1 MSWVLIVEDHA
12 LFREGLALLLKWRTG
27 LDNVQSGS
35 IDEAR
40 RILGDA
46 KEEPVCAVV
55 DLDLPDGDGIDLLE
69 RLRGLPVVALVSDRS
84 LERCVRALEAGA
96 DEVLDKGESSEK
108 IRSAVV
114 SLLPRSTER
123 MGATVQQPW
132 AKRTGAMFLAPGCV
146 YSPCPSFSRT
156 PRVASTSAAS
166 AAACAFSSRC
176 LRVAHSGPV
185 SQALGAA
192 TGD

>member
-46 KEEPVCAVV
+46 KEKPVCAVV
-55 DLDLPDGDGIDLLE
+55 DLDLPDGVELLE

-108 IRSAVV
+108 IQSAVEQFV
-114 SLLPRSTER
+114 GGL
-123 MGATVQQPW
+123 
-132 AKRTGAMFLAPGCV
+132 RTRDYYA
-146 YSPCPSFSRT
+146 
-156 PRVASTSAAS
+156 
-166 AAACAFSSRC
+166 
-176 LRVAHSGPV
+176 
-185 SQALGAA
+185 
-192 TGD
+192 D

>member
-46 KEEPVCAVV
+46 KEKPVCAVV
-55 DLDLPDGDGIDLLE
+55 DLDLPDGVELLE

-108 IRSAVV
+108 IQ
-114 SLLPRSTER
+114 STVEQFV
-123 MGATVQQPW
+123 GGL
-132 AKRTGAMFLAPGCV
+132 RTRDYYA
-146 YSPCPSFSRT
+146 
-156 PRVASTSAAS
+156 
-166 AAACAFSSRC
+166 
-176 LRVAHSGPV
+176 
-185 SQALGAA
+185 
-192 TGD
+192 D

>member
-1 MSWVLIVEDHA
+1 MRWVLIVEDHA

-40 RILGDA
+40 RVLGDA

-55 DLDLPDGDGIDLLE
+55 DLDLPDGVELLE

-108 IRSAVV
+108 IQSAVEQFV
-114 SLLPRSTER
+114 GGL
-123 MGATVQQPW
+123 
-132 AKRTGAMFLAPGCV
+132 RTRDYYA
-146 YSPCPSFSRT
+146 
-156 PRVASTSAAS
+156 
-166 AAACAFSSRC
+166 
-176 LRVAHSGPV
+176 
-185 SQALGAA
+185 
-192 TGD
+192 D

>member
-12 LFREGLALLLKWRTG
+12 LFREGMALLLKWRTG

-46 KEEPVCAVV
+46 KEKPVCAVV
-55 DLDLPDGDGIDLLE
+55 DLDLPDGVELLE

-108 IRSAVV
+108 IQSAVEQFV
-114 SLLPRSTER
+114 GGL
-123 MGATVQQPW
+123 
-132 AKRTGAMFLAPGCV
+132 RTRDYYA
-146 YSPCPSFSRT
+146 
-156 PRVASTSAAS
+156 
-166 AAACAFSSRC
+166 
-176 LRVAHSGPV
+176 
-185 SQALGAA
+185 
-192 TGD
+192 D

>member
-55 DLDLPDGDGIDLLE
+55 DLDLPDGVELLE

-84 LERCVRALEAGA
+84 LEHCVRALEAGA
-96 DEVLDKGESSEK
+96 DEVLHKGESSEK
-108 IRSAVV
+108 IQSTVEQVV
-114 SLLPRSTER
+114 GGL
-123 MGATVQQPW
+123 
-132 AKRTGAMFLAPGCV
+132 RTRDF
-146 YSPCPSFSRT
+146 YS
-156 PRVASTSAAS
+156 
-166 AAACAFSSRC
+166 
-176 LRVAHSGPV
+176 
-185 SQALGAA
+185 
-192 TGD
+192 D

>member
-46 KEEPVCAVV
+46 KEKPVCAVV
-55 DLDLPDGDGIDLLE
+55 DLDLPDGVELLE

-96 DEVLDKGESSEK
+96 DEVLEKGESSEK
-108 IRSAVV
+108 IQSAVEQFV
-114 SLLPRSTER
+114 GGL
-123 MGATVQQPW
+123 
-132 AKRTGAMFLAPGCV
+132 RTRDY
-146 YSPCPSFSRT
+146 YS
-156 PRVASTSAAS
+156 
-166 AAACAFSSRC
+166 
-176 LRVAHSGPV
+176 
-185 SQALGAA
+185 
-192 TGD
+192 D

>member
-1 MSWVLIVEDHA
+1 MDWVLIVEDHA

-46 KEEPVCAVV
+46 KEEPACAVV
-55 DLDLPDGDGIDLLE
+55 DLDLPDGVELLE

-108 IRSAVV
+108 IQSAVEQFV
-114 SLLPRSTER
+114 GGL
-123 MGATVQQPW
+123 
-132 AKRTGAMFLAPGCV
+132 RTRDY
-146 YSPCPSFSRT
+146 YS
-156 PRVASTSAAS
+156 
-166 AAACAFSSRC
+166 
-176 LRVAHSGPV
+176 
-185 SQALGAA
+185 
-192 TGD
+192 D

>member
-55 DLDLPDGDGIDLLE
+55 DLDLPDGVELLE

-84 LERCVRALEAGA
+84 LERCVLALEAGA
-96 DEVLDKGESSEK
+96 DEVLHKGEPSEM
-108 IRSAVV
+108 IINAVEQLV
-114 SLLPRSTER
+114 
-123 MGATVQQPW
+123 G
-132 AKRTGAMFLAPGCV
+132 G
-146 YSPCPSFSRT
+146 SRT
-156 PRVASTSAAS
+156 RNG
-166 AAACAFSSRC
+166 SS
-176 LRVAHSGPV
+176 S
-185 SQALGAA
+185 
-192 TGD
+192 

>member
-1 MSWVLIVEDHA
+1 MRWVLIVEDHA

-46 KEEPVCAVV
+46 KEKPVCAVV
-55 DLDLPDGDGIDLLE
+55 DLDLPDGVELLE

-108 IRSAVV
+108 IQNAVEQFV
-114 SLLPRSTER
+114 GGL
-123 MGATVQQPW
+123 
-132 AKRTGAMFLAPGCV
+132 RTRDY
-146 YSPCPSFSRT
+146 YS
-156 PRVASTSAAS
+156 
-166 AAACAFSSRC
+166 
-176 LRVAHSGPV
+176 
-185 SQALGAA
+185 
-192 TGD
+192 D

>member
-1 MSWVLIVEDHA
+1 MKWLLLVEDHA

-46 KEEPVCAVV
+46 KEKPVCAVV
-55 DLDLPDGDGIDLLE
+55 DLDLPDGVELLE

-108 IRSAVV
+108 IQSAVEQFV
-114 SLLPRSTER
+114 GGL
-123 MGATVQQPW
+123 
-132 AKRTGAMFLAPGCV
+132 RTRDY
-146 YSPCPSFSRT
+146 YS
-156 PRVASTSAAS
+156 
-166 AAACAFSSRC
+166 
-176 LRVAHSGPV
+176 
-185 SQALGAA
+185 
-192 TGD
+192 D

>member
-1 MSWVLIVEDHA
+1 MNWVLIVEDHA

-35 IDEAR
+35 IAEAR

-96 DEVLDKGESSEK
+96 DEGVDKGGASGK
-108 IRSAVV
+108 IKSAV
-114 SLLPRSTER
+114 
-123 MGATVQQPW
+123 
-132 AKRTGAMFLAPGCV
+132 
-146 YSPCPSFSRT
+146 
-156 PRVASTSAAS
+156 
-166 AAACAFSSRC
+166 
-176 LRVAHSGPV
+176 
-185 SQALGAA
+185 
-192 TGD
+192 

>member
-1 MSWVLIVEDHA
+1 MKWLLIVEDHA

-46 KEEPVCAVV
+46 KEKPVCAVV
-55 DLDLPDGDGIDLLE
+55 DLDLPDGVELLE

-108 IRSAVV
+108 IQSAVEQFV
-114 SLLPRSTER
+114 GGL
-123 MGATVQQPW
+123 
-132 AKRTGAMFLAPGCV
+132 RTRDY
-146 YSPCPSFSRT
+146 YS
-156 PRVASTSAAS
+156 
-166 AAACAFSSRC
+166 
-176 LRVAHSGPV
+176 
-185 SQALGAA
+185 
-192 TGD
+192 D

>member
-46 KEEPVCAVV
+46 KEKPVCAVV
-55 DLDLPDGDGIDLLE
+55 DLDLPDGVELLE

-108 IRSAVV
+108 IQSAVEQFV
-114 SLLPRSTER
+114 GGL
-123 MGATVQQPW
+123 
-132 AKRTGAMFLAPGCV
+132 RTRD
-146 YSPCPSFSRT
+146 YNS
-156 PRVASTSAAS
+156 
-166 AAACAFSSRC
+166 
-176 LRVAHSGPV
+176 
-185 SQALGAA
+185 
-192 TGD
+192 D